1 MIHMG
6 RPWKLPNFEDP
17 PPHYFSYIQTS
28 STPLSLERTPPPLQM
43 TAHQLKENVIE
54 GWLLYLVR
62 SFLQFGFRF
71 QYQLINLVWLSSD
84 FFSFSWSFF
93 SFSSVVEFWPANLFL
108 RAILK
113 NYSFSPSSYGV
124 KIRYGQGWAEAS
136 LSTFSW
142 LYILVCARVQKYHEM
157 FLLKKCLFSTRFAI
171 NLLYLHNALLQS
183 VNKLGTT
190 TAPCMWMNETDQKEN
205 KK

>member
-1 MIHMG
+1 MS
-6 RPWKLPNFEDP
+6 NFQEP
-17 PPHYFSYIQTS
+17 P
-28 STPLSLERTPPPLQM
+28 PPPLLQLRPKFFHPLGIGRPISNEPPHCLLQM
-43 TAHQLKENVIE
+43 ITYHLKQNKILGWPYVI
-54 GWLLYLVR
+54 R

-113 NYSFSPSSYGV
+113 NYSFSPSSYSV

>member
-1 MIHMG
+1 MKIAKFW
-6 RPWKLPNFEDP
+6 RPPTPLVQLHPNFF
-17 PPHYFSYIQTS
+17 H
-28 STPLSLERTPPPLQM
+28 PLVLGTNPSPSQM
-43 TAHQLKENVIE
+43 TANQLKENVIE

-62 SFLQFGFRF
+62 SFLQFGFHF
-71 QYQLINLVWLSSD
+71 QYQLINLVWLSID

-113 NYSFSPSSYGV
+113 NYSFSPSSYSV
-124 KIRYGQGWAEAS
+124 KICYGQGWAEAS

-142 LYILVCARVQKYHEM
+142 FCILVCARVQKYHEM

-183 VNKLGTT
+183 VNKLGRR
-190 TAPCMWMNETDQKEN
+190 TAPCMWMNETDQQEN